1 MNEEKKIAG
10 LYIRVSTLDQK
21 REGFSLPEQEEKL
34 REFCKFKGYK
44 IYKVYTDEGISAKD
58 DKRPAYQEMI
68 QDIKDKK
75 INVIV
80 AFKLDRLTRSV
91 YDIEKLMKF
100 VNDNDCDIDCMA
112 DESNTTT
119 SNGRMVMRIMTS
131 VSQNEIY
138 KGDFVHGKRT
148 KNPVYYSDVV
158 EPIVSKELWES
169 CQVQQKKNSRNY
181 KRTLTYIFL
190 QKLCCPKCGRI
201 LGVKATTK
209 KNDNSYYYYYC
220 NDCKLTIKETKIEK
234 EIEHFID
241 DINEYDS
248 VVNQTLL
255 PMIKTK
261 IENPK
266 EDIQKEISN
275 QNQKLDRIKKAY
287 VNGTFKL
294 EEYDE
299 ERKIVETTIT
309 ELESRLKE
317 CEVCEDLSLTPDDIL
332 IKRDIDYINKLL
344 YPKEYQEN
352 NLSWN
357 ELTREEKQDLVMRY
371 IDEIKLKESSNHKCK
386 VDEILFRENMCTPC
400 NELYDS
406 GYLDKKD
413 YALIGNVVTKL
424 RFSEYLPFDKVSEH
438 IFRLRE
444 FYNLGY
450 YEATYYYQDKV
461 MFFNYYNERRIVRI
475 FPLEDYKK
483 MDKLEQLKLGVI
495 YVNDGDKSILENEEN
510 VFEYLPPV
518 VNSTEYELDEKTRKR
533 REQIEKEW
541 N

>member
-1 MNEEKKIAG
+1 
-10 LYIRVSTLDQK
+10 
-21 REGFSLPEQEEKL
+21 
-34 REFCKFKGYK
+34 
-44 IYKVYTDEGISAKD
+44 
-58 DKRPAYQEMI
+58 
-68 QDIKDKK
+68 
-75 INVIV
+75 
-80 AFKLDRLTRSV
+80 
-91 YDIEKLMKF
+91 
-100 VNDNDCDIDCMA
+100 
-112 DESNTTT
+112 
-119 SNGRMVMRIMTS
+119 MRILE
-131 VSQNEIY
+131 NEIY

-169 CQVQQKKNSRNY
+169 CQVQQKKNSRSY

-201 LGVKATTK
+201 LGGKATTK
-209 KNDNSYYYYYC
+209 KNGNSYYYYYC
-220 NDCKLTIKETKIEK
+220 NDCKLTIKETEIEK

-299 ERKIVETTIT
+299 ERKIVETTIA

-317 CEVCEDLSLTPDDIL
+317 CEVCEVLSLTPDDIL

-352 NLSWN
+352 NLSWS

-371 IDEIKLKESSNHKCK
+371 IDEIKLKENSNHKCK
-386 VDEILFRENMCTPC
+386 VDEILFRENMCNTC

-413 YALIGNVVTKL
+413 YALIGNVMGTL
-424 RFSEYLPFDKVSEH
+424 RFSEYRNDDEVWQH
-438 IFRLRE
+438 ILRLRE
-444 FYNLGY
+444 FYDVGFY
-450 YEATYYYQDKV
+450 QATYNTETS
-461 MFFNYYNERRIVRI
+461 MFYFNIDEDSQAIVRI
-475 FPLEDYKK
+475 FPMENYREIDPDMKMKEYDLGVLYINKDSGTILEDEEAVFKYIP
-483 MDKLEQLKLGVI
+483 DKT
-495 YVNDGDKSILENEEN
+495 DGILTREVKPTIVKPANAIGLSECTTYEE
-510 VFEYLPPV
+510 EEETSEEV
-518 VNSTEYELDEKTRKR
+518 VSS
-533 REQIEKEW
+533 
-541 N
+541 